1 MAADTPI
8 ELSFVDPAEEAGRC
22 RVVLWAP
29 PGFGK
34 STAAATAPDP
44 ILAITCDRP
53 GAWRFARKTQPGK
66 DIREVRYE
74 SLETLR
80 QVLRY
85 LREHPEV
92 ETVVI
97 DPWAQILDRVK
108 DEIPRRADGDYDY
121 QEINKKLVA
130 FVTALRA
137 HDVHVVICAHE
148 KLNDGKKG
156 DGKLYPALGGAGL
169 INRVM
174 AEMDV
179 VASLQPE
186 YDDDGEITRVI
197 AALRPV
203 GNLVNKEGTGAQLPA
218 RMEVDLTAWFDM
230 IAVAL
235 KPDESD
241 IPFSEDFDG
250 GEPDPDS
257 EDEAAAEAEQQLDMD
272 DARAEAA

>member
-1 MAADTPI
+1 MATSDVPV
-8 ELSFVDPAEEAGRC
+8 ELAFVDPEEEAGRC

-34 STAAATAPDP
+34 STAAATAPGP
-44 ILAITCDRP
+44 IVAVTCDRP

-74 SLETLR
+74 NLETLR
-80 QVLRY
+80 QVVRY
-85 LREHPEV
+85 LAAHPEV

-97 DPWAQILDRVK
+97 DPWAQILDKVK
-108 DEIPRRADGDYDY
+108 DEIPRRSDGDYDY
-121 QEINKKLVA
+121 QTVNKKVVS
-130 FVTALRA
+130 FVTELRRY
-137 HDVHVVICAHE
+137 DVHVVICAHE
-148 KLNDGKKG
+148 KVNDGRRG

-186 YDDDGEITRVI
+186 YDDAGEITRVI

-203 GNLVNKEGTGAQLPA
+203 ENLVNKEGTGAQLPA
-218 RMEVDLTAWFDM
+218 RMEVDLTAWFEM

-241 IPFSEDFDG
+241 LPWGDDPEPDADLDG
-250 GEPDPDS
+250 GEP
-257 EDEAAAEAEQQLDMD
+257 EQPGGQLDME
-272 DARAEAA
+272 DARAEAAA